1 MIMSSSPVGGEPQ
14 RPLWGG
20 DDSVGEQKHY
30 SPQRLRRPPAGAVG
44 CAPPNTAG
52 RLGRTTAFFFI
63 GVLLLSP
70 TACRKSPPAQSLEP
84 SQILEGLTLSQSAD
98 GALGWTLQARQAVLH
113 DTDQTADLVE
123 PRMEF
128 FRAGKLVSRLSA
140 ATGAAR
146 TDTHDVRLS
155 TAVVVES
162 LADRTVLRTSTLD
175 YSSKKG
181 LFETRAD
188 VLVTRP
194 GGVLRGKGLEAKP
207 DLSEIRIF
215 DQRTLVEKR
224 SP

>member
-1 MIMSSSPVGGEPQ
+1 MRSNSPPVGGESQ
-14 RPLWGG
+14 RPPRGAA
-20 DDSVGEQKHY
+20 DSVGEQRLC
-30 SPQRLRRPPAGAVG
+30 SPNGAEAPHRGFG
-44 CAPPNTAG
+44 CAPHPAAG
-52 RLGRTTAFFFI
+52 RWGRKTAYFFI
-63 GVLLLSP
+63 GVLSFFP
-70 TACRKSPPAQSLEP
+70 AACKKSPATQAFEP
-84 SQILEGLTLSQSAD
+84 SQTLEGLTLSQSAE
-98 GALGWTLQARQAVLH
+98 GAPAWTLSARQAVLRE
-113 DTDQTADLVE
+113 TDKTADLLE

-128 FRAGKLVSRLSA
+128 FSGGKVVSRLSA

-155 TAVVVES
+155 SAVVVES
-162 LADRTVLRTSTLD
+162 LVDRTVLRTTVLD

-215 DQRTLVEKR
+215 DQRTLVEAKR
-224 SP
+224 S